1 MGDHADS
8 RFREGLDTGEYARS
22 DDGVLWDTYLGA
34 ETVVQC
40 PPSEDDALYFT
51 DLVPRAAFLF
61 SHAAEHGVRVPAVVE
76 HSSDAPAYL
85 VLERIRGESL
95 SSFVRA
101 ADPEGREAAARSAG
115 EVLGQIHATPGF
127 GHGSIEA
134 NAYTETSHDSWREF
148 ARALVTDAVEYTA
161 GGPFEPV
168 VAAVADSFEPAVVP
182 EQPASR
188 LLHGDFSADNVIIDR
203 ETRAWAID
211 LDNALYGDHR
221 YDFVRARDRLTG
233 ADPREAT
240 YAELLGTRDGRVL
253 SDADALAAFEA
264 GYRERHAP
272 EMDEDIETQYSL
284 LAMAKS
290 AQDGEWIRQNR
301 EISTADWVAG
311 IERWYRE
318 RVGSTPG

>member
-1 MGDHADS
+1 MGENVDS
-8 RFREGLDTGEYARS
+8 QFWEGLDADEYTRT
-22 DDGVLWDTYLGA
+22 DDGVLWDTYVGE

-61 SHAAEHGVRVPAVVE
+61 SHAADHGVRVPAVVE

-85 VLERIRGESL
+85 VLERVRGESL
-95 SSFVRA
+95 SAFVPA
-101 ADPEGREAAARSAG
+101 ADRQDRLAAVRSAG

-127 GHGSIEA
+127 GYGSIEA
-134 NAYTETSHDSWREF
+134 NAYTETSHDTWRGF
-148 ARALVTDAVEYTA
+148 ARELVAGAVEYTA

-168 VAAVADSFEPAVVP
+168 VRAVADRFDPGVVP
-182 EQPASR
+182 ERPSSR

-203 ETRAWAID
+203 NTRAWAID
-211 LDNALYGDHR
+211 FDNALYGDSR
-221 YDFVRARDRLTG
+221 YDYIRARDRLTG

-240 YAELLGTRDGRVL
+240 YTELLGTQDGRVL
-253 SDADALAAFEA
+253 DDPDALAAFEA
-264 GYRERHAP
+264 GYRDVHP
-272 EMDEDIETQYSL
+272 LDIDEEIETQYSL

-301 EISTADWVAG
+301 DISTENWVAG
-311 IERWYRE
+311 IEAWYE
-318 RVGSTPG
+318 RVVSAPV